1 MYEFEIVT
9 FPEAS
14 VPRTMCCL
22 AILEVWQSVSC
33 VLSVRSQA
41 DIQ

>member
-22 AILEVWQSVSC
+22 AMLEVWQSVSC
-33 VLSVRSQA
+33 VLSGRGQT
-41 DIQ
+41 DLQ